1 MTIRNPVEWTYDFFR
16 PATWQA
22 GGIVRTDAVRDPI
35 PEIRKIT
42 LADLGSAVTKG
53 FQDFGA
59 CRTDVLFIGLIYPL
73 VGLVLA
79 QLVIGGNMLPLV
91 FPLIAG
97 FALLGPAAGVSLY
110 EMSRRREQGLDV
122 HWTDSFGVMSR
133 PNFGAI
139 AGLALILAV
148 VFFLW
153 LASAMGIYWLTMGP
167 EPPASIAQFARDVV
181 STPAGWELIL
191 VGCGV
196 GFVFALAVLAIG
208 VFSFPVLID
217 RNVSLA
223 NAVKISLR
231 AVKAN
236 PVPMLAWGFIVAA
249 SLALGALPLLLGL
262 IVVVPILGHTTWHLY
277 RKTLA

>member
-1 MTIRNPVEWTYDFFR
+1 
-16 PATWQA
+16 
-22 GGIVRTDAVRDPI
+22 
-35 PEIRKIT
+35 
-42 LADLGSAVTKG
+42 
-53 FQDFGA
+53 
-59 CRTDVLFIGLIYPL
+59 
-73 VGLVLA
+73 
-79 QLVIGGNMLPLV
+79 
-91 FPLIAG
+91 
-97 FALLGPAAGVSLY
+97 
-110 EMSRRREQGLDV
+110 
-122 HWTDSFGVMSR
+122 
-133 PNFGAI
+133 
-139 AGLALILAV
+139 
-148 VFFLW
+148 
-153 LASAMGIYWLTMGP
+153 MGP
-167 EPPASIAQFARDVV
+167 EAPASIAQFARDVV

-223 NAVKISLR
+223 NAVKISVR

-277 RKTLA
+277 RKTLV